1 MQGHAC
7 ESQPCLYV
15 VVHSLGGYHT
25 DLWVLLLI
33 NMSVV
38 SSLECHAVINAFA
51 LVCQRMHTY

>member
-7 ESQPCLYV
+7 ESQPYLYV
-15 VVHSLGGYHT
+15 VVHSLAGYHT

-38 SSLECHAVINAFA
+38 SSLECRAVINAFA
-51 LVCQRMHTY
+51 LVCQ